1 MVATVD
7 QIAARR
13 KVRGIHRQTAR
24 RILWMRLRRRG
35 HELRWELG
43 LILAAAVVTYWTL
56 AR

>member
-7 QIAARR
+7 RIASR
-13 KVRGIHRQTAR
+13 KVRRIHRQTAR

-35 HELRWELG
+35 HELRWELA
-43 LILAAAVVTYWTL
+43 LVLAAAVVTYWTL